1 MLDKG
6 LTMGKPPTLTRD
18 SLLRLVRA
26 THRGIAGVLA
36 DYGHQIP
43 PDARAAL
50 QALDASLLGI
60 AEQEPKRQSQQR
72 STWVMRG
79 SSPEK

>member
-1 MLDKG
+1 MS
-6 LTMGKPPTLTRD
+6 KPPTLTRD

-26 THRGIAGVLA
+26 THRSISGILA

-50 QALDASLLGI
+50 QALDESLLGI

-72 STWVMRG
+72 PTWAGRR
-79 SSPEK
+79 SPSE